1 MLGLEVKITPKTI
14 IDSARKKGVLMC
26 SAGYDVVRFVP
37 PLVITKGEVDETIK
51 VLNSIFSQL

>member
-1 MLGLEVKITPKTI
+1 
-14 IDSARKKGVLMC
+14 MC